1 MKRRAGFSLVELLV
15 VMAILSVLGGLAVIG
30 LPRMMRAG
38 DQSLMENVLMQLD
51 AALESYET
59 DAKNGDYPP
68 TLLDSDEFP
77 GVGQRTNLDNC
88 GNESIILCL
97 NRRGRGS
104 LFDIEGMKGVSLTNT
119 DADRTQAVLTSFGP
133 DDRELYELVDVWGTP
148 VAYFHHRDYGIVE
161 NRDLGRATAAEEMLK
176 AVPWRNPKTR
186 SFYQRDKFQLIS
198 AGADMKFNTED
209 DITNFERQ

>member
-119 DADRTQAVLTSFGP
+119 DLDRTQAVLTSFGP

>member
-15 VMAILSVLGGLAVIG
+15 VMAILSVLGGVAVIG

-119 DADRTQAVLTSFGP
+119 DLDRTQAVLTSFGP